1 MVFKGDS
8 WISFCGDKALSLE
21 SELLSCWSCGL
32 GNSVRVLGLTS
43 CWVGV
48 VGEVAGRAGGW
59 GLQYRYIAQP
69 QWIHLLTIPAPMLC
83 MYVCVYIYIYI

>member
-1 MVFKGDS
+1 MVIKGDS
-8 WISFCGDKALSLE
+8 WISSCGDKALSLE

-32 GNSVRVLGLTS
+32 GNSVRFLGLAS

-48 VGEVAGRAGGW
+48 VGEVAGRAAGW
-59 GLQYRYIAQP
+59 GLRYITQP

-83 MYVCVYIYIYI
+83 MYVRIYIYIYIYI